1 MRTATRIKLVFS
13 IFGDLLNPLSFSE
26 LTGLNPS
33 STWLKGDTV
42 SNRINLFRK
51 ETCWTYSS
59 EYIETLYLEELL
71 ENFFQKFRANLP
83 KVADYIKINNLETK
97 VDIVVE
103 IVNDEKPSLS
113 FSKHFLDLVVK
124 INGEIDIDLY
134 YLVE

>member
-1 MRTATRIKLVFS
+1 MRTSTKIKLVFS
-13 IFGDLLNPLSFSE
+13 IFGDLLNPLLFSE
-26 LTGLNPS
+26 LTGINPS
-33 STWLKGDTV
+33 STWLKGDTI

-51 ETCWTYSS
+51 ETCWTYS
-59 EYIETLYLEELL
+59 YIETLYLEELL
-71 ENFFQKFRANLP
+71 ENFFQKFRPNLS
-83 KVADYIKINNLETK
+83 KLSDYIKINNLETK

-113 FSKHFLDLVVK
+113 FSNHFLDLVVK